1 MPNWPPFGIL
11 CPSSSAHLSH
21 EEMIKALKTML
32 RDLLEEVRLGQIDDN
47 TSTSTDIE
55 HEVRA
60 GTG

>member
-1 MPNWPPFGIL
+1 
-11 CPSSSAHLSH
+11 
-21 EEMIKALKTML
+21 MIKALKTML

-55 HEVRA
+55 HEVQA